1 MSQPASKS
9 TDETLLIE
17 NLPFETDAGIGSRA
31 SIGLIV
37 LSTDYTIE
45 YEWRR
50 IFNEVNGVALYH
62 TRVVKDNLITPDN
75 LRAMAPRIVECAR
88 VITPSPIR
96 NAPHQSRRRLPLS
109 MRSRHNVSA
118 Y

>member
-1 MSQPASKS
+1 MSTTVSKA

-17 NLPFETDAGIGSRA
+17 NLPFETDAGIASRA

-50 IFNEVNGVALYH
+50 IFGAIEGVALYH
-62 TRVVKDNLITPDN
+62 S
-75 LRAMAPRIVECAR
+75 RIANE
-88 VITPSPIR
+88 
-96 NAPHQSRRRLPLS
+96 
-109 MRSRHNVSA
+109 
-118 Y
+118 